1 MRFCLITLIIMT
13 AFVSACNTL
22 PYAVPRPIEE
32 PPIIAPVIDKPVIE
46 PPSNVPPV
54 GVPQQSDV
62 LPEVTASLRTCRRA
76 DECVK
81 IKADCCGCGA
91 GGTAAAIN
99 NEYLANW
106 LSTLEMKCQTI
117 ACLAVM
123 SDHWTCKVEPKC
135 VKNKCTLVKP

>member
-1 MRFCLITLIIMT
+1 MRPCLIALMIVIT
-13 AFVSACNTL
+13 FVSACSAV

-32 PPIIAPVIDKPVIE
+32 PPIIVPVIDKPVIE
-46 PPSNVPPV
+46 PPSNVLPV
-54 GVPQQSDV
+54 GVPEHSDI

-81 IKADCCGCGA
+81 IKADCCGCNA

-99 NEYLANW
+99 NERLSKW
-106 LSTLEMKCQTI
+106 LSTLETKCQEI
-117 ACLAVM
+117 ACPQVI
-123 SDHWTCKVEPKC
+123 SDDWTCKVEPRC